1 MNSVK
6 VVLKNILA
14 VVSVVLFTVLV
25 ATMSWQVITRQ
36 VFNAPSTWS
45 EEFAKICFVWLTF
58 LGSAFLF
65 GERGHIAVDFL
76 ARKLPLAGQRTMQ
89 IFVQLMVLIFAG
101 VGMVW
106 GGILAAG
113 NAWYQNL
120 TALPFA
126 IGWVYVVIP
135 IAGVC
140 IAIFS
145 LIDLVEVASG
155 KEEPYPEIE
164 DPDEVRDHD
173 KLEHQAEARADK
185 SLTSTEAPSVTGG
198 KN

>member
-1 MNSVK
+1 MHAIK
-6 VVLKNILA
+6 VGLRNILA
-14 VVSVVLFTVLV
+14 VISIVLFTVLV
-25 ATMSWQVITRQ
+25 ITTSWQVISRQ
-36 VFNAPSTWS
+36 VFHAPSTWS

-76 ARKLPLAGQRTMQ
+76 ARKLPSAGQRAMQ
-89 IFVQLMVLIFAG
+89 LFVQLMILFFAV
-101 VGMVW
+101 VGMLW
-106 GGILAAG
+106 GGFLAAG

-140 IAIFS
+140 IAIFAV
-145 LIDLVEVASG
+145 IDLIEVATG
-155 KEEPYPEIE
+155 KQEPYPEIE
-164 DPDEVRDHD
+164 DPEAVRGQEDVEEYE
-173 KLEHQAEARADK
+173 K
-185 SLTSTEAPSVTGG
+185 SVTGG
-198 KN
+198 EK

>member
-1 MNSVK
+1 MHGLK
-6 VVLKNILA
+6 VGLRNILA
-14 VVSVVLFTVLV
+14 AVSIVLFAVLV
-25 ATMSWQVITRQ
+25 ITTSWQVISRQ
-36 VFNAPSTWS
+36 ILNAPSTWS

-76 ARKLPLAGQRTMQ
+76 ACKLPMGGQRATQ
-89 IFVQLMVLIFAG
+89 IFVQAMILIFAA

-106 GGILAAG
+106 GGILAAS

-126 IGWVYVVIP
+126 IGWVYIVIP

-140 IAIFS
+140 IAIFA
-145 LIDLVEVASG
+145 LIDLIEVANG
-155 KEEPYPEIE
+155 TLEPYPEIE
-164 DPDEVRDHD
+164 DAEELAAVEVTP
-173 KLEHQAEARADK
+173 EN
-185 SLTSTEAPSVTGG
+185 TSATGE
-198 KN
+198 KK